1 MRLFVA
7 VRPSTEA
14 ADVLDRLPR
23 PVAPRVRWLPR
34 SQWHVTLRFLGDADP
49 GEAAAA
55 LGAVPWGEVAP
66 VDVMLGPATA
76 LLGGAVVMVPAAGGD
91 DLAARVAMAT
101 GHVGQLSG
109 GQPPEDRPFV
119 GHLTLGRFR
128 DEPPPGAIGSPV
140 SISFRAD
147 EVLLVAS
154 RTLPEGA
161 VHEVVARFPLA
172 SEA

>member
-76 LLGGAVVMVPAAGGD
+76 LLGGAVVMIPAAGGD
-91 DLAARVAMAT
+91 DLAARMIAAT
-101 GHVGQLSG
+101 RNV

-140 SISFRAD
+140 STSFRAD

>member
-7 VRPSTEA
+7 VRPTVEA

-23 PVAPRVRWLPR
+23 PVAPGVRWLPR
-34 SQWHVTLRFLGDADP
+34 EQWHVTLRFLGDADLD
-49 GEAAAA
+49 EVVEA
-55 LGAVPWGEVAP
+55 LGGVPWADVAP

-76 LLGGAVVMVPAAGGD
+76 LLGGAVVMIPAAGGD
-91 DLAARVAMAT
+91 DLAARMIAAT
-101 GHVGQLSG
+101 RNV